1 MEASAPDTHAT
12 YTRLVEVFT
21 PDQAEALVDVL
32 PTEPLATKAQLEALR
47 QEFLG
52 RFTGLEGRFTGL
64 EGRFVGLEGQLAL
77 VVEES
82 GKLREDL
89 RALAALVDTSNG
101 RLQTFSTYVIVGM
114 IGMIAGLAGIIIS
127 LLVGS

>member
-47 QEFLG
+47 QEFL
-52 RFTGLEGRFTGL
+52 GRFTGL